1 MHRLPAPN
9 SPAKPFVMVPMI
21 LALVRAISQLS
32 DPSVRRVVWQSVFG
46 AILGFF
52 TLAGLVWLLLFQTR
66 LTDYSWLDN
75 TIDVLGGLA
84 VFILAYLFFPAVVVT
99 ISGLLLDRV
108 ADAVERR
115 YYPGLPPAHGQ
126 SVAASIFSSLRF
138 LVVVVALNL
147 LVLPAY
153 LFPGVNLA
161 IFYVLNGYL
170 MSREYFE
177 LVALRRMTPQA
188 ARTMRKAFSARL
200 FGAGVIVA
208 FFSTIPLVNLLVPVV
223 ATAFMVHIFQ
233 GLTRNLRQSTK

>member
-1 MHRLPAPN
+1 
-9 SPAKPFVMVPMI
+9 MVPMI
-21 LALVRAISQLS
+21 TALVRAVSQLS
-32 DPSVRRVVWQSVFG
+32 DPAVSRIVWRSIVG
-46 AILGFF
+46 AILGFLA
-52 TLAGLVWLLLFQTR
+52 LAGLVWILLFQTR

-84 VFILAYLFFPAVVVT
+84 VFGLAYLFFPAVVVA
-99 ISGLLLDRV
+99 ISGLLLERV

-115 YYPGLPPAHGQ
+115 YYPGLPHAEGQ
-126 SVAASIFSSLRF
+126 SVAAGIVSSLRF

-153 LFPGVNLA
+153 LIPGVNLA
-161 IFYVLNGYL
+161 LFYILNGYL
-170 MSREYFE
+170 LSREYFE
-177 LVALRRMTPQA
+177 LVALRRMTPQS
-188 ARTMRKAFSARL
+188 ARTMRKAHSAKL

-233 GLTRNLRQSTK
+233 GLTGNLQRSTKE

>member
-1 MHRLPAPN
+1 
-9 SPAKPFVMVPMI
+9 MVLMI
-21 LALVRAISQLS
+21 TALVRAISQLS
-32 DPSVRRVVWQSVFG
+32 DPAVSHIVWRSIVG

-52 TLAGLVWLLLFQTR
+52 TLAGLVWILLFQTR
-66 LTDYSWLDN
+66 LTDYPWLDN

-84 VFILAYLFFPAVVVT
+84 VFGLAYLFFPAVVVT

-115 YYPGLPPAHGQ
+115 YYPGLPHAEGQ
-126 SVAASIFSSLRF
+126 SIAASIFGSLRF

-153 LFPGVNLA
+153 LIPGVNLV

-170 MSREYFE
+170 LSREYFE
-177 LVALRRMTPQA
+177 LVALRRMTPQS
-188 ARTMRKAFSARL
+188 ARTMRKAHSAKLFS
-200 FGAGVIVA
+200 AGVIVA
-208 FFSTIPLVNLLVPVV
+208 FFSSIPLVNLLVPVV

-233 GLTRNLRQSTK
+233 GLTGALQRSTK

>member
-1 MHRLPAPN
+1 
-9 SPAKPFVMVPMI
+9 MVSMI
-21 LALVRAISQLS
+21 KALVRAISQLS
-32 DPSVRRVVWQSVFG
+32 DPAVSRVVWRSIAG
-46 AILGFF
+46 AIVGFF

-66 LTDYSWLDN
+66 ITDYPWLDN

-84 VFILAYLFFPAVVVT
+84 VFGLAYLFFPAVVVA
-99 ISGLLLDRV
+99 ISGLLLERV
-108 ADAVERR
+108 AEAVERR

-126 SVAASIFSSLRF
+126 SLGTEILGALRF

-153 LFPGVNLA
+153 LIPGVNLM

-170 MSREYFE
+170 LSREYFE
-177 LVALRRMTPQA
+177 LVALRRMTPQS
-188 ARTMRKAFSARL
+188 ARIMRKAHTAKL
-200 FGAGVIVA
+200 FVAGVIVA

-233 GLTRNLRQSTK
+233 GLTGNLQRSAK

>member
-1 MHRLPAPN
+1 
-9 SPAKPFVMVPMI
+9 MI
-21 LALVRAISQLS
+21 KALVRAISQLS
-32 DPSVRRVVWQSVFG
+32 DPAVSRVVWRSIVG
-46 AILGFF
+46 AILGFL
-52 TLAGLVWLLLFQTR
+52 TLAGLVWILLFQTR
-66 LTDYSWLDN
+66 LTDYPWLDN

-84 VFILAYLFFPAVVVT
+84 VFGLAYLFFPAVVVA
-99 ISGLLLDRV
+99 ISGLLLERV

-126 SVAASIFSSLRF
+126 SLWTEIFGALRF

-153 LFPGVNLA
+153 LIPGVNLM

-170 MSREYFE
+170 LSREYFE
-177 LVALRRMTPQA
+177 LVALRRMTPQS
-188 ARTMRKAFSARL
+188 ARIMRKAHTAKL
-200 FGAGVIVA
+200 FAAGVIVA

-233 GLTRNLRQSTK
+233 GLTGNLQRTAK